1 VKQAFDFYAALR
13 ELIAQVPE
21 GMITTPLALASALG
35 DMLAAKA
42 VMEALQRSDMADL
55 RDRISFKPEAG
66 SEFRSFR
73 TDKPL
78 QRLAQL
84 QEKNAGLVIQED
96 LFGSAKRVAGVDVAY
111 DGDDAYAACVV
122 MEEDVKVTEVGYFRS
137 KAAFPYIPSYLSF
150 REAEPA
156 IGAAR
161 EVSGFDILLVNGHGV
176 AHPRGCGLA
185 SQIGLIL
192 DATTIGVATS
202 MLIME
207 AGSAGPSPYLMIEGR
222 VVGAR
227 LGASRKPIYVSI
239 GHRVRLD
246 TAVKIVGKFVLGV
259 GLPEP
264 LKAAHREAVR
274 FKRLGVPPL

>member
-1 VKQAFDFYAALR
+1 VEQALDFYAALR

-21 GMITTPLALASALG
+21 GMMTTPAVLSSALG
-35 DMLAAKA
+35 DLLATKA
-42 VMEALQRSDMADL
+42 VAEALQRSDMADL
-55 RDRISFKPEAG
+55 RGKVSLKPEAG
-66 SEFRSFR
+66 SEFRGFK

-84 QEKNAGLVIQED
+84 QEKNAGLVIRED
-96 LFGSAKRVAGVDVAY
+96 LFDSAKRVAGVDVAY

-122 MEEDVKVTEVGYFRS
+122 MDEDVRVAEVGYFRS

-161 EVSGFDILLVNGHGV
+161 EVSDFDILLVNGHGV

-202 MLIME
+202 MLTKE
-207 AGSAGPSPYLMIEGR
+207 AGSAGPAPYLMLEGR
-222 VVGAR
+222 MVGAR
-227 LGASRKPIYVSI
+227 LGAPRKPIYVSV

-246 TAVKIVGKFVLGV
+246 TAVKIVGKLVLSA

-264 LKAAHREAVR
+264 LKAAHREALR

>member
-1 VKQAFDFYAALR
+1 VEQAFDFYAALR
-13 ELIAQVPE
+13 ELISQVPE
-21 GMITTPLALASALG
+21 GMTTTPPALASALG
-35 DMLAAKA
+35 DILAAKA
-42 VMEALQRSDMADL
+42 VMEALRRRDMADL
-55 RDRISFKPEAG
+55 RDRVSIKPEVG
-66 SEFRSFR
+66 EFKSFTTNR
-73 TDKPL
+73 PL

-96 LFGSAKRVAGVDVAY
+96 LFNSVKRVAGVDVAY

-122 MEEDVKVTEVGYFRS
+122 LNEDVRVAEVGCFRS

-161 EVSGFDILLVNGHGV
+161 EISGFDVLLVNGHGV

-192 DATTIGVATS
+192 DAATIGVATS
-202 MLIME
+202 MLTKE
-207 AGSAGPSPYLMIEGR
+207 AGSAGSSPYLMLDGR

-227 LGASRKPIYVSI
+227 LRASGEPIYISV
-239 GHRVRLD
+239 GHRVSLD
-246 TAVKIVGKFVLGV
+246 TAVKIVEKFTLGT

-264 LKAAHREAVR
+264 LKAAHVEASMFR
-274 FKRLGVPPL
+274 HRAARPL

>member
-1 VKQAFDFYAALR
+1 MEQSFDFYAALR
-13 ELIAQVPE
+13 KLIAQVPK
-21 GMITTPLALASALG
+21 GTTTTPPALASALG
-35 DMLAAKA
+35 DLLATKA
-42 VMEALQRSDMADL
+42 VSEALQRHDMAEL
-55 RDRISFKPEAG
+55 RGKVSLKPEAG
-66 SEFRSFR
+66 SGFRDFT

-84 QEKNAGLVIQED
+84 QEDNSRLVIQED
-96 LFGSAKRVAGVDVAY
+96 FFGSVNRVAGVDVAY
-111 DGDDAYAACVV
+111 EGDDAYAACVV
-122 MEEDVKVTEVGYFRS
+122 MDQYMRVAEVGYFRS

-192 DATTIGVATS
+192 DVATIGVATG
-202 MLIME
+202 MLAKE
-207 AGSAGPSPYLMIEGR
+207 AGSAGPSPYLVFEGR

-227 LGASRKPIYVSI
+227 LGTQGKSVYVSV

-246 TAVKIVGKFVLGV
+246 TAVMIVRKLTSCA

-264 LKAAHREAVR
+264 LKVAHMEALR

>member
-1 VKQAFDFYAALR
+1 MEQVFDFYAALR

-21 GMITTPLALASALG
+21 GMTTTPPALASALG

-42 VMEALQRSDMADL
+42 VAEALRRSDMADL
-55 RDRISFKPEAG
+55 RGKVSLKPEAG
-66 SEFRSFR
+66 SEFRGFT

-96 LFGSAKRVAGVDVAY
+96 LFNSAKRVAGVDVAY

-122 MEEDVKVTEVGYFRS
+122 LNEDVRVAEVGCFRS

-161 EVSGFDILLVNGHGV
+161 EISGFDVLLVNRHGV

-192 DATTIGVATS
+192 DAATIGVATS
-202 MLIME
+202 MLTKE
-207 AGSAGPSPYLMIEGR
+207 AGSAGSSPYLMLDGR

-227 LGASRKPIYVSI
+227 LRASGKPIYVSV
-239 GHRVRLD
+239 GHRVSLD
-246 TAVKIVGKFVLGV
+246 TAVKIVEKFTLGA

-264 LKAAHREAVR
+264 LKAAHVEASMFR
-274 FKRLGVPPL
+274 HRAARPL

>member
-1 VKQAFDFYAALR
+1 VEQAFDFYAALR

-21 GMITTPLALASALG
+21 GMTTTPPALASALG
-35 DMLAAKA
+35 DLLATKA
-42 VMEALQRSDMADL
+42 VMEALQRRDMAEL
-55 RDRISFKPEAG
+55 RDRVSIKPEVG
-66 SEFRSFR
+66 GFKSFT
-73 TDKPL
+73 TDRPL

-84 QEKNAGLVIQED
+84 QEDNSRLVIQED
-96 LFGSAKRVAGVDVAY
+96 LFGSVNRVAGVDVAY
-111 DGDDAYAACVV
+111 EGDDTYAACVV
-122 MEEDVKVTEVGYFRS
+122 MDEDVRVTEVGYFRS

-156 IGAAR
+156 IGTAR
-161 EVSGFDILLVNGHGV
+161 EVSDFDILLVNGHGV

-192 DATTIGVATS
+192 NATTIGVATS
-202 MLIME
+202 MLTKE

-222 VVGAR
+222 VVGVR
-227 LGASRKPIYVSI
+227 LGAPRKPIYVSV
-239 GHRVRLD
+239 GHGVRLD
-246 TAVKIVGKFVLGV
+246 TAVKIVGKLVLGA

-264 LKAAHREAVR
+264 LKAAHREALR

>member
-1 VKQAFDFYAALR
+1 VEQALDFYAALR

-21 GMITTPLALASALG
+21 EMTTTPPALASALG

-42 VMEALQRSDMADL
+42 VMEALQRSDMADQ
-55 RDRISFKPEAG
+55 RGSVSFKPEAG

-111 DGDDAYAACVV
+111 NGDDAYAACVV
-122 MEEDVKVTEVGYFRS
+122 MDEDVRVSEVGYFRS
-137 KAAFPYIPSYLSF
+137 KATFPYIPSYLSF

-161 EVSGFDILLVNGHGV
+161 EISGFDVLLVNGHGV

-192 DATTIGVATS
+192 DATTIGVATG
-202 MLIME
+202 MLAKE
-207 AGSAGPSPYLMIEGR
+207 ARSAVPSLYLVLEGR
-222 VVGAR
+222 VVGVR
-227 LGASRKPIYVSI
+227 LGTQGKPIYVSV
-239 GHRVRLD
+239 GHRIRLD
-246 TAVKIVGKFVLGV
+246 TAVMIVRKLTSGV
-259 GLPEP
+259 GLPDP
-264 LKAAHREAVR
+264 LKAAHREALR
-274 FKRLGVPPL
+274 FKRRGVPPL